1 MAEDKVEQREFNLRQ
16 MLPWTELFRS
26 FQVALDP
33 KKLLLAAGGIL
44 TMALGW
50 WLLAAIFGSSTKPE
64 WDSPAYSDFTKFQ
77 HKDDANPAEDA
88 KRRAWESFREDR
100 EEWNVT
106 WRAAGNPDVW
116 EYRDAGDL
124 AADPAEY
131 EALKEPINTVI
142 KEMRANK
149 ETTRK
154 VTLQGET
161 YIVSL
166 KPAGTLRTLPW
177 YEDRGP
183 NPYLM
188 VTGQVGKP
196 WETVQ
201 TARNQQPMTISEWFL
216 TEQFPV
222 LIEPLRKFLTPVVL
236 LLNPKSGALNRFY
249 FLLVILWTLT
259 VWAFFGGAITRM
271 ASVQVARN
279 EKVGMREAVRF
290 VWSRYAS
297 FLSAPLFPLLFIAF
311 MVVLLSVYGIFFMI
325 PWLGDIVV
333 AGVGWPLV
341 LLSGVAMAVV
351 LVGLVGWPMMYATI
365 SAEGSDS
372 FDAISRSYSYVY
384 QSPWNYAWYSGVA
397 LVYGAAVIFFVG
409 FMGSMVVYMGKWAVG
424 QTPFIATA
432 DREPSFLF
440 VYAPQ
445 SFGWRTLMLQN
456 AAVDGEL
463 VVKDGRIDD
472 KPGGAYDRYVAK
484 MKWWNKAGATLVSV
498 WLYGFFLMILG
509 FGYSFFWSAST
520 IIYLLMR
527 RKVDD
532 TDMDEIYLEED
543 DEEPYPAPGAPQPAA
558 SATSGTQI
566 TTMLEPPALRTSTP
580 PATSTAPLS
589 TPPASPPVESENHER
604 KEEAAAVSRT
614 EAAPEGNGDGAEKPA
629 DKDNGAA
636 S

>member
-16 MLPWTELFRS
+16 TLPWTELFRS

-44 TMALGW
+44 VMALGW
-50 WLLAAIFGSSTKPE
+50 WLLAALFGSSTKPE
-64 WDSPAYSDFTKFQ
+64 WDSPDYANLEKF
-77 HKDDANPAEDA
+77 KANDNSPTPDQDA
-88 KRRAWESFREDR
+88 KRRAWEKFREDR
-100 EEWNVT
+100 EEWNIT
-106 WRAAGNPDVW
+106 WRAAGNTDVW

-124 AADPAEY
+124 AANPAEY
-131 EALKEPINTVI
+131 EAIKDPLNNVI
-142 KEMRANK
+142 KEMRANQ
-149 ETTRK
+149 ETLRK
-154 VTLQGET
+154 VTLGGET
-161 YIVSL
+161 YTVSL
-166 KPAGTLRTLPW
+166 KPAGALRTLPW

-201 TARNQQPMTISEWFL
+201 AARNQQPMTVGEWFL

-236 LLNPKSGALNRFY
+236 LLNPKAGALNRFY
-249 FLLVILWTLT
+249 FLIVIVWTLA
-259 VWAFFGGAITRM
+259 VWALFGGAITRM

-279 EKVGMREAVRF
+279 EKVGLREAVRF
-290 VWSRYAS
+290 VWARYAS

-311 MVVLLSVYGIFFMI
+311 MVVLLSVFGVFFMI

-333 AGVGWPLV
+333 AGIGWPLV
-341 LLSGVAMAVV
+341 LLAGVAMAVV

-384 QSPWNYAWYSGVA
+384 QNPWSYAWYSGVA
-397 LVYGAAVIFFVG
+397 LVYGAVVIFFVG
-409 FMGSMVVYMGKWAVG
+409 FMGSMVTYMGKWAVS
-424 QTPFIATA
+424 QTPFIAAA

-445 SFGWRTLMLQN
+445 SFGWRTLMLQT
-456 AAVDGEL
+456 ATVDGEL
-463 VVKDGRIDD
+463 VVKEGRIDD
-472 KPGGAYDRYVAK
+472 KPGGAYERYVGK
-484 MKWWNKAGATLVSV
+484 MKWWNKAGAVLVSV

-509 FGYSFFWSAST
+509 FGYSFFWTAST

-543 DEEPYPAPGAPQPAA
+543 DEEPYSPPGAPQPAA
-558 SATSGTQI
+558 TAASGTQI

-589 TPPASPPVESENHER
+589 TPAPAEKETSEHR
-604 KEEAAAVSRT
+604 EEAAAVART
-614 EAAPEGNGDGAEKPA
+614 ESSSEPSGDGEGKPA
-629 DKDNGAA
+629 VKEDEAA

>member
-1 MAEDKVEQREFNLRQ
+1 MAEDKVEQREVNLRQ

-44 TMALGW
+44 VMALGW
-50 WLLAAIFGSSTKPE
+50 WLLAIVFSSSTKPE
-64 WDSPAYSDFTKFQ
+64 WDNNPYQDFSKFKNDSDP
-77 HKDDANPAEDA
+77 NPAEGA
-88 KRRAWESFREDR
+88 KRRAWEKFREDR
-100 EEWNVT
+100 EEWNIT
-106 WRAAGNPDVW
+106 WRAAGNPDIW

-124 AADPAEY
+124 AETPAIY
-131 EALKEPINTVI
+131 DAIKEPLSNVI

-149 ETTRK
+149 ETLRK

-161 YIVSL
+161 YTVSL
-166 KPAGTLRTLPW
+166 KPAGALRTLPW
-177 YEDRGP
+177 NEDRGP

-201 TARNQQPMTISEWFL
+201 AARNQQPLTISDWFL
-216 TEQFPV
+216 TEQLPV

-249 FLLVILWTLT
+249 FLLVIVWTLA
-259 VWAFFGGAITRM
+259 VWALFGGAITRM

-279 EKVGMREAVRF
+279 EKVGLRDAVRF
-290 VWSRYAS
+290 VWARYLS
-297 FLSAPLFPLLFIAF
+297 YLSAPLFPLLFIAF
-311 MVVLLSVYGIFFMI
+311 MVVLLTIYGVVFMI
-325 PWLGDIVV
+325 PWLGDILV
-333 AGVGWPLV
+333 AGLGWPLV
-341 LLSGVAMAVV
+341 LLAGVAMAVV

-384 QSPWNYAWYSGVA
+384 QSPWSYAWYS
-397 LVYGAAVIFFVG
+397 LVGLGYGAVVVFFVG
-409 FMGSMVVYMGKWAVG
+409 FMGSMITYMGKWGVG
-424 QTPFIATA
+424 QTPFISAA

-456 AAVDGEL
+456 ATVEGEL

-472 KPGGAYDRYVAK
+472 RKDGAYDRYLSK
-484 MKWWNKAGATLVSV
+484 MSWWNKTGAVLVSV

-509 FGYSFFWSAST
+509 FGYSFFWCAST

-543 DEEPYPAPGAPQPAA
+543 DEEPYSASGGSPAPAATAA
-558 SATSGTQI
+558 SGAQI

-580 PATSTAPLS
+580 PASSTVPLS
-589 TPPASPPVESENHER
+589 TPPVPEKTNNDRPAESPVAAHGDSAPAPAS
-604 KEEAAAVSRT
+604 
-614 EAAPEGNGDGAEKPA
+614 DGAEKPIA
-629 DKDNGAA
+629 KEDEAA